1 MTERLATGNS
11 IRWNPVSACCVKEN
25 MGSWWVLPLVL
36 VVAGH
41 SEATEIR
48 ESAASSTVLTA
59 DEIIAR
65 AVELA
70 EHLREQ
76 DDELRYQF
84 LERATIEQFDAAGR
98 VKQREEVL
106 SEVYPLAG
114 ALYREVVERDG
125 NPLSPKQLAKE
136 RRRKEEI
143 RGRRARGEEKDEDR
157 VRFNRELVDRYR
169 PELMAEQVIRGR
181 PTYAV
186 RFEPKSDS
194 LPIRRRIDYAL
205 NKSHGKIFVDKET
218 FQVAR
223 VEFQLIKPVRLWWG
237 LLGKLRAVQ
246 GVIER
251 APLPDGSWVGQGF
264 DFSMNMR
271 IFFRS
276 IHTRRRATF
285 RDHRLAEPTS
295 AESESGS

>member
-1 MTERLATGNS
+1 MGV
-11 IRWNPVSACCVKEN
+11 RWI
-25 MGSWWVLPLVL
+25 LPLL
-36 VVAGH
+36 L
-41 SEATEIR
+41 
-48 ESAASSTVLTA
+48 SAAVQAPAADVREDTAPAAALTA
-59 DEIIAR
+59 NEIINR

-70 EHLREQ
+70 ERLREQ
-76 DDELRYQF
+76 EHDLRYEF
-84 LERATIEQFDAAGR
+84 LEEATREQFDSAGR
-98 VKQREEVL
+98 TKEREDVTAK
-106 SEVYPLAG
+106 VYPLAG
-114 ALYREVVERDG
+114 ALYREILEKNG
-125 NPLSPKQLAKE
+125 KPLTAIEIEEQ
-136 RRRKEEI
+136 RRRRDEVRRRRERGKEKEE
-143 RGRRARGEEKDEDR
+143 EDR

-169 PELMAEQVIRGR
+169 PELIAEQVIGGR

-237 LLGKLRAVQ
+237 FLGKLRAVQ

-251 APLPDGSWVGQGF
+251 APLEDGSWVGRGF

-285 RDHRLAEPTS
+285 RDHRLAAPDPKPSRERQ
-295 AESESGS
+295 GL

>member
-1 MTERLATGNS
+1 MR
-11 IRWNPVSACCVKEN
+11 IR
-25 MGSWWVLPLVL
+25 WVLPVVL
-36 VVAGH
+36 FAAGH
-41 SEATEIR
+41 AEATEIR
-48 ESAASSTVLTA
+48 EIAAGPAALTA

-70 EHLREQ
+70 ERLREQ

-114 ALYREVVERDG
+114 ALYREVIERDG
-125 NPLSPKQLAKE
+125 NPLSPKQLEKE

-143 RGRRARGEEKDEDR
+143 RGRRARSEKKEDEDR

-205 NKSHGKIFVDKET
+205 NKSRGRIFVDKET

-285 RDHRLAEPTS
+285 RDHRPSTRDAPG
-295 AESESGS
+295 SGF

>member
-1 MTERLATGNS
+1 MR
-11 IRWNPVSACCVKEN
+11 IR
-25 MGSWWVLPLVL
+25 WVLPVVL
-36 VVAGH
+36 LAAGH
-41 SEATEIR
+41 AEATEIR
-48 ESAASSTVLTA
+48 EIAAAPTALTA

-70 EHLREQ
+70 ERLREQ

-114 ALYREVVERDG
+114 ALYREVIERDG
-125 NPLSPKQLAKE
+125 KPLSPKQLEKE

-143 RGRRARGEEKDEDR
+143 RGRRARGEKNEEEDR
-157 VRFNRELVDRYR
+157 VRFNRKLVDRYR

-181 PTYAV
+181 ATYAV

-205 NKSHGKIFVDKET
+205 NKSRGRIFVDKET

-251 APLPDGSWVGQGF
+251 APLSDGSWVGQGF

-276 IHTRRRATF
+276 IHTRRQATF
-285 RDHRLAEPTS
+285 RDHRLVEPTAS
-295 AESESGS
+295 ESESGS